1 MDKGS
6 IMDILEAIKARKSIR
21 SYKADAVP
29 REILEKILIAAGR
42 SPSGDNAQQWEI
54 TVASGEILENI
65 KRVNLE
71 KLAARVP
78 MAPDIPNIK
87 FEGEYRRRQ
96 VEVAIQIFELMGI
109 AREDK
114 EKRAEW
120 MTRGFC
126 FFDAPA
132 AFFIYTDNSVYN
144 AYTTYNLGI
153 ITQTICLAALSYGL
167 GTCIHNQGVS
177 YPDVVRKFARIQDS
191 KCIAPA
197 ISIGYPDWDFP
208 ANKLESKREPLEHF
222 VEWRGFN

>member
-1 MDKGS
+1 MDV
-6 IMDILEAIKARKSIR
+6 IEAIKARKSIR

-29 REILEKILIAAGR
+29 REVLKEILIAAGR

-54 TVASGEILENI
+54 TVVSGEVLENI
-65 KRVNLE
+65 KRGNLE

-87 FEGEYRRRQ
+87 FDGEYRRRQ

-109 AREDK
+109 AWEDK
-114 EKRAEW
+114 QKRAEW
-120 MTRGFC
+120 MIRGFR

-132 AFFIYTDNSVYN
+132 AFLIYTDNSVYN
-144 AYTTYNLGI
+144 TYSTYNLGI
-153 ITQTICLAALSYGL
+153 ITQTICLAALNYGL

-177 YPDVVRKFARIQDS
+177 YPDVVRKFAGIQDAKS
-191 KCIAPA
+191 IAPA

-222 VEWRGFN
+222 VEWRGFD